1 MTAHPWRQSEQ
12 RRPDFTRHF
21 GGPKAP
27 SPPPPPPP
35 PPPVDTSA
43 ADAAAAEAKRKALR
57 RRGRSATI
65 LTSPMGADLGNLGSG
80 PGLKTLGG
88 GPSGG

>member
-1 MTAHPWRQSEQ
+1 MIDAHWWRASEQ

-21 GGPKAP
+21 SSPKPP

-35 PPPVDTSA
+35 VDI
-43 ADAAAAEAKRKALR
+43 AAAETAGAEEKRTGRR

-65 LTSPMGADLGNLGSG
+65 LTSPLGADLGNIGAG
-80 PGLKTLGG
+80 PGARTLGG
-88 GPSGG
+88 TR